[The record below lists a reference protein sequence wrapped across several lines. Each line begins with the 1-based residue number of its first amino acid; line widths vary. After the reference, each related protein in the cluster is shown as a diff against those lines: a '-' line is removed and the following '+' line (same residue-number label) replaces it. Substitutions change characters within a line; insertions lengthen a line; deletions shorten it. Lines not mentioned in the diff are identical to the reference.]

1 MKFMK
6 LRSMASSALIFSA
19 LAMAGCQSSRMSSID
34 TGPEPV
40 GAAPTGVVE
49 QSQLPAP
56 TNPKGTQMAATD
68 PAQFPTAPTTPAAPS
83 AQAQGTQVASAA
95 TAAAPSGPDLTV
107 GGVAG
112 VWGVNV
118 GGQNCKI
125 ATPQTKYGQ
134 GFRAGPL
141 KCPGEMANVKSWNVA
156 GKQLTLYDE
165 SGSPVARLYGAGGG
179 FSGQTSGG
187 SAISL
192 TR

>member
-1 MKFMK
+1 MG
-6 LRSMASSALIFSA
+6 SSALVISA

-40 GAAPTGVVE
+40 AAAPTGVVQ
-49 QSQLPAP
+49 QSQLPPP
-56 TNPKGTQMAATD
+56 TNPQGTAANS
-68 PAQFPTAPTTPAAPS
+68 AQFPAPPTTPAAS
-83 AQAQGTQVASAA
+83 AAPAQTQVASAA

-118 GGQNCKI
+118 AGQNCKI

>member
-1 MKFMK
+1 MK
-6 LRSMASSALIFSA
+6 LRSMASSALVFSA
-19 LAMAGCQSSRMSSID
+19 LAVAGCQSSRISGID

-40 GAAPTGVVE
+40 AAAPTGVVQ

-56 TNPKGTQMAATD
+56 TNPKGTPANPAAFPVA
-68 PAQFPTAPTTPAAPS
+68 PATPAAP
-83 AQAQGTQVASAA
+83 AAPAPGTQVASAA

-107 GGVAG
+107 GSVAG

-118 GGQNCKI
+118 AGSNCKI

-141 KCPGEMANVKSWNVA
+141 KCPGEMANVKSWNVS

-165 SGSPVARLYGAGGG
+165 RGSPVARLYGAGGG

-187 SAISL
+187 SAVSL
-192 TR
+192 SR

>member
-1 MKFMK
+1 MK
-6 LRSMASSALIFSA
+6 LRSLASSSVVLVA
-19 LAMAGCQSSRMSSID
+19 LAVGGCQSSRISGID
-34 TGPEPV
+34 TSPEPV
-40 GAAPTGVVE
+40 AAAPTGVVQ
-49 QSQLPAP
+49 QSQLPPP
-56 TNPKGTQMAATD
+56 TNPQGTAAATATD
-68 PAQFPTAPTTPAAPS
+68 FPTAPAAPAAP
-83 AQAQGTQVASAA
+83 AAGTTQVASAA

-107 GGVAG
+107 GSVAG
-112 VWGVNV
+112 VWGVSV
-118 GGQNCKI
+118 AGQNCKI

-165 SGSPVARLYGAGGG
+165 GGSPVARLFGAGGG

-187 SAISL
+187 SPISL